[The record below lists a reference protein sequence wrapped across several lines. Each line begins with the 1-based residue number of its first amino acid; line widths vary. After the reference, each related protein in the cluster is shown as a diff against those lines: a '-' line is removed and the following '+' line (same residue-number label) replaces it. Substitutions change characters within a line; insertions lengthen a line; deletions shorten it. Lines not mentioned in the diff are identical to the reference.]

1 MPTLTKALGQWQL
14 PLADGVRVRT
24 RVPGVW
30 GSIPS
35 QVDPITL
42 APNVGQVDL
51 IGALPFLSP
60 SITCLKLTHEDVCLS
75 WEGYMWQNQPL
86 GGSTALVSA
95 CNMNAYTDQSPWPV
109 AIAFG

>member
-35 QVDPITL
+35 QVDPITY
-42 APNVGQVDL
+42 VVL
-51 IGALPFLSP
+51 IVRSEENPYETFLES
-60 SITCLKLTHEDVCLS
+60 TLT
-75 WEGYMWQNQPL
+75 
-86 GGSTALVSA
+86 
-95 CNMNAYTDQSPWPV
+95 
-109 AIAFG
+109 